1 MSPGP
6 AILQV
11 LPRLV
16 AGGVERG
23 TLEIAEAIA
32 RAGYV
37 SLVASAGG
45 PMAEDLPRIGAEHV
59 TLPLDGKSPLAM
71 WRNAALLAE
80 LARERN
86 VVLIHA
92 RSRAPAWSAW
102 GAARRARCRFVT
114 TYHGAY
120 SEEIPGKRLYNA
132 VMARGER
139 VIAISGFIADL
150 VRARHGVGEDRL
162 RIIPRGADLRRFDPA
177 LVSPARAAA
186 LRAAWGV
193 PPEAPLLLLP
203 ARLTR
208 WKGHAVLVEAMARV
222 PPPAVA
228 VLAGDGALRGELEA
242 LVAARGLSGRVLL
255 PGHVADMP
263 AACAAADVVLH
274 ASTEAEGFGRTV
286 VEAGAMARPVIAS
299 DLGAPRETVR
309 PGETGWL
316 VPPGD
321 PTALAAAICRALAE
335 PPERRAAMGEAARAW
350 VLGRFTTEAM
360 QRATLAV
367 YAELLGPSP
376 SEAPGGCG
384 AARPLADP
392 AGSARGRAAAA
403 PP

>member
-1 MSPGP
+1 VTPP

-16 AGGVERG
+16 SGGVERG
-23 TLEIAEAIA
+23 TIEIAEAIA

-45 PMAEDLPRIGAEHV
+45 PLADELPRVGAEHV
-59 TLPLDGKSPLAM
+59 TLPLDRKSPLAL

-80 LARERN
+80 CARERN

-92 RSRAPAWSAW
+92 RSRAPAWSALF
-102 GAARRARCRFVT
+102 AARRARCHFVT

-120 SEEIPGKRLYNA
+120 AEGVPGKRLYNS

-139 VIAISGFIADL
+139 VIAISGFIATL
-150 VRARHGVGEDRL
+150 IEHRHRPDRDII

-177 LVSPARAAA
+177 LVAPARVAA

-193 PPEAPLLLLP
+193 PADAPLLLLP

-208 WKGHAVLVEAMARV
+208 WKGQTVLVEAMARV

-228 VLAGDGALRGELEA
+228 VLVGEGGLRGELER
-242 LVAARGLSGRVLL
+242 LIAARGLAGRVLL
-255 PGHVADMP
+255 PGHVEDMP
-263 AACAAADVVLH
+263 AAYAAADLVLH
-274 ASTEAEGFGRTV
+274 AATEPEAFGRTV

-299 DLGAPRETVR
+299 DLGAPRETVV
-309 PGETGWL
+309 PQTTGWL
-316 VPPGD
+316 IPPGD
-321 PTALAAAICRALAE
+321 PAALADAIQRALAE
-335 PPERRAAMGEAARAW
+335 PPERRAAMGAAARAW
-350 VLGRFTTEAM
+350 VLSRFTTEAM

-376 SEAPGGCG
+376 SEGCG
-384 AARPLADP
+384 
-392 AGSARGRAAAA
+392 G
-403 PP
+403 

>member
-1 MSPGP
+1 VTPP

-16 AGGVERG
+16 SGGVERG
-23 TLEIAEAIA
+23 TIEIAEAIA

-45 PMAEDLPRIGAEHV
+45 PMAEELPRVGAEHV
-59 TLPLDGKSPLAM
+59 TLPLARKDPLAL

-86 VVLIHA
+86 VALIHA

-102 GAARRARCRFVT
+102 LAARRARCRFVT

-120 SEEIPGKRLYNA
+120 SEGFPGKRLYNS

-139 VIAISGFIADL
+139 VIAVSGFIAK
-150 VRARHGVGEDRL
+150 VIEERHLPDSDII

-177 LVSPARAAA
+177 LVEPARAAA

-193 PPEAPLLLLP
+193 APDAPLLLLP

-208 WKGHAVLVEAMARV
+208 WKGQAVLVEAMARV

-228 VLAGDGALRGELEA
+228 VLVGEGGLRDELEA
-242 LVAARGLSGRVLL
+242 LVAARGLAGRVLL
-255 PGHVADMP
+255 PGHVEDMP
-263 AACAAADVVLH
+263 AAYAAADLVLH
-274 ASTEAEGFGRTV
+274 ASTEAEAFGRTV

-299 DLGAPRETVR
+299 DLGAPRETVCA
-309 PGETGWL
+309 PTTGWL

-321 PTALAAAICRALAE
+321 PAALADAILRALAE
-335 PPERRAAMGEAARAW
+335 PPEARAAMGRAAREW
-350 VLGRFTTEAM
+350 VLSRFTTDAM

-367 YAELLGPSP
+367 YAELLGPPP
-376 SEAPGGCG
+376 SAASGG
-384 AARPLADP
+384 
-392 AGSARGRAAAA
+392 
-403 PP
+403 

>member
-1 MSPGP
+1 VNPRP

-23 TLEIAEAIA
+23 TIEIAEAIA

-45 PMAEDLPRIGAEHV
+45 PMAGELPKIGAEHV
-59 TLPLDGKSPLAM
+59 TLPLDRKSPFAI
-71 WRNAALLAE
+71 WRNVATLAD

-86 VVLIHA
+86 VLLMHA

-102 GAARRARCRFVT
+102 LAARRARCHFVT

-120 SEEIPGKRLYNA
+120 SEGFPGKRLYNS

-139 VIAISGFIADL
+139 VIAISGFIAEL
-150 VRARHGVGEDRL
+150 VRARHGVGGDRL

-177 LVSPARAAA
+177 LVPPARAAA
-186 LRAAWGV
+186 LRAGWGV
-193 PPEAPLLLLP
+193 AEDAPLLLLP

-208 WKGHAVLVEAMARV
+208 WKGQAVLVEAMAQV

-228 VLAGDGALRGELEA
+228 VLAGEGALRGELEA
-242 LVAARGLSGRVLL
+242 MVAARGLSGRVLL
-255 PGHVADMP
+255 PGHVEDMP
-263 AACAAADVVLH
+263 AAYAAADVVLH
-274 ASTEAEGFGRTV
+274 ASTEPEAFGRTL
-286 VEAGAMARPVIAS
+286 VEAGAMERVVIAS

-321 PTALAAAICRALAE
+321 PAALAEAVLRALAL
-335 PPERRAAMGEAARAW
+335 PPEQRAAMGRAARAF
-350 VLGRFTTEAM
+350 VLSRFTTEAM

-376 SEAPGGCG
+376 SVASGG
-384 AARPLADP
+384 
-392 AGSARGRAAAA
+392 
-403 PP
+403 